1 MTINEIVR
9 LHRTRPFR
17 PFSIFLPDGRSLV
30 VRHPENL
37 SYSTTG
43 RTVHVYDDSGTAEI
57 VDLFLVVSLKPLR
70 H

>member
-1 MTINEIVR
+1 MTINEILR
-9 LHRTRPFR
+9 LHQTRPFK
-17 PFSIFLPDGRSLV
+17 PFAVFLPDGRSLA

-37 SYSTTG
+37 SYSEKG

-57 VDLFLVVSLKPLR
+57 VDLFLVVSLKPLS